1 MRGRELRD
9 RFLGAWLGRVA
20 GCLLGK
26 PIEGV
31 KTDVLW
37 PFLRA
42 TGQWPLRTY
51 IRFGVRGKPRKDFG
65 NLLAP
70 WRIQYDRMRGMPP
83 DDDINYTVAGLLL
96 VGSKGRDFTP
106 LHVAQFWMNNIPPL
120 FTCTAERVAYRN
132 FMLQIA
138 PPASASHRN
147 PYREWIGAQI
157 RADPFGYLALG
168 NPERAAEWAWRDA
181 CVSHV
186 KNGIYGEM
194 WVAAMIAA
202 APFARDIPELIRIGL
217 SEIPKTSR
225 LYRDISE
232 VLANHAAGMDY
243 DSAVGWVHARWN
255 EKDQHDW
262 CHTNSNAAIVAL
274 GLLYGDGD
282 FGTSIC
288 RAVQPCF
295 DTDCN
300 GATVGSILGM
310 RLGAG
315 GIPGAWT
322 QRLADSIQ
330 TMQMHFEKAKISA
343 MAERTYEVYRRL

>member
-1 MRGRELRD
+1 LRQCREEGR
-9 RFLGAWLGRVA
+9 AVSPSWV
-20 GCLLGK
+20 
-26 PIEGV
+26 
-31 KTDVLW
+31 
-37 PFLRA
+37 
-42 TGQWPLRTY
+42 
-51 IRFGVRGKPRKDFG
+51 
-65 NLLAP
+65 
-70 WRIQYDRMRGMPP
+70 
-83 DDDINYTVAGLLL
+83 
-96 VGSKGRDFTP
+96 
-106 LHVAQFWMNNIPPL
+106 
-120 FTCTAERVAYRN
+120 
-132 FMLQIA
+132 
-138 PPASASHRN
+138 
-147 PYREWIGAQI
+147 
-157 RADPFGYLALG
+157 
-168 NPERAAEWAWRDA
+168 RAANRLTALDA
-181 CVSHV
+181 DALCEPANQAKAGALLDESQRFSV
-186 KNGIYGEM
+186 
-194 WVAAMIAA
+194 
-202 APFARDIPELIRIGL
+202 R
-217 SEIPKTSR
+217 
-225 LYRDISE
+225 RDISE

-243 DSAVGWVHARWN
+243 DSAAGWVHARWN